1 MAHSPSEYI
10 THHLTNLTVGEGF
23 FTLHVD
29 TLLFSWG
36 LGGLFAFCA
45 YLASRQAT
53 SGVPGKW
60 QNFVEMVLGAVNNS
74 VKEIFHAP
82 DPLIGPLSLTIFIWV
97 FLLNAM
103 DLLPIDIL
111 PLIAGGV
118 GLEHLRVVPT
128 TYMNTTFALSLGVM
142 GLIIWYSLRHKGIV
156 GYPKELLTHP
166 FEPSF
171 KGIGMA
177 LAPVVIAFNLLL
189 NLMELVA
196 KAVSLSLR
204 LFGNMYAGEL
214 IFILIAL
221 LPWFVQPFLSAPW
234 AIFHILIITLQAF
247 IFMMLTVVYLSM
259 AATTTADHH

>member
-1 MAHSPSEYI
+1 MK
-10 THHLTNLTVGEGF
+10 LT
-23 FTLHVD
+23 
-29 TLLFSWG
+29 
-36 LGGLFAFCA
+36 
-45 YLASRQAT
+45 ASGA
-53 SGVPGKW
+53 SSAPG
-60 QNFVEMVLGAVNNS
+60 
-74 VKEIFHAP
+74 
-82 DPLIGPLSLTIFIWV
+82 
-97 FLLNAM
+97 
-103 DLLPIDIL
+103 LLPIDIL

-128 TYMNTTFALSLGVM
+128 TDMNTTFALSLGVM

>member
-1 MAHSPSEYI
+1 MAYSPAEYI
-10 THHLTNLTVGEGF
+10 THHLTHLTIGEGF

-29 TLLFSWG
+29 TLFFSWG
-36 LGGLFAFCA
+36 LGGLFAFCFF
-45 YLASRQAT
+45 LASRQAT

-60 QNFVEMVLGAVNNS
+60 QNLAEMILEAVDRS

-82 DPLIGPLSLTIFIWV
+82 DPLIGPLALTVFMWV

-103 DLLPIDIL
+103 DLLPVDLLPIL
-111 PLIAGGV
+111 AGLI

-128 TYMNTTFALSLGVM
+128 ADMNTTFALSLGVL
-142 GLIIWYSLRHKGIV
+142 GLIIWYSLRYKGIM

-166 FEPSF
+166 LEPSF
-171 KGIGMA
+171 KGLGML
-177 LAPVVIAFNLLL
+177 LAPVIIAFNLLL
-189 NLMELVA
+189 NLAELVA
-196 KAVSLSLR
+196 KAISLSLR
-204 LFGNMYAGEL
+204 LFGNMYAGEM

-221 LPWFVQPFLSAPW
+221 LPWFAQPLLSAPW

-259 AATTTADHH
+259 AATTAADQH